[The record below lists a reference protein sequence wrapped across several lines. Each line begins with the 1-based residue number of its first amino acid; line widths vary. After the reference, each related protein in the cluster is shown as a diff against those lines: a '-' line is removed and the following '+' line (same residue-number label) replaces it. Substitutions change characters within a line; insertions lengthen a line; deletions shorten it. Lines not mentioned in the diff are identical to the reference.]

1 MLNPADLV
9 DAIVAALQ
17 DIPEFVTE
25 MNSEPDRISA
35 YHDQFPAR
43 VNLGQAIYQMD
54 PPSTLVAWRE
64 TAPGS
69 VGRMEMW
76 KHSFSVYFRPKE
88 HAAGDDYGYGKL
100 MGLLINGVP
109 TSGTGQ
115 KLLNEPI
122 HASCFPMDVPTFARN
137 TLMVTQDS
145 SIDYFEVRLTLTE
158 MGDQ

>member
-25 MNSEPDRISA
+25 MDGDAARISA
-35 YHDQFPAR
+35 YHDQFPTR
-43 VNLGQAIYQMD
+43 SNLALAIYQMD
-54 PPSTLVAWRE
+54 PPSTLVIWRE

-69 VGRMEMW
+69 AGRMEVW
-76 KHSFSVYFRPKE
+76 KHSFSVLFRPRE
-88 HAAGDDYGYGKL
+88 HVAGDDYGYGKL
-100 MGLLINGVP
+100 MELFVNGVP
-109 TSGTGQ
+109 SSGTGQ

-122 HASCFPMDVPTFARN
+122 HASCWPMDVPTFARS

-145 SIDYFEVRLTLTE
+145 ALDYFEVRLTLTE